1 LPKDVPDEIQE
12 MDVESSPASELDEGN
27 AAPEANAVPADSS
40 AATDETETDTLSIV
54 RDVVG
59 DQPEEPDAAASSA
72 EGEEDGQ
79 QADENAS
86 QEQDPEDYS
95 DVPFNKHPRF
105 QKLLKTAKANEQDAT
120 RYRNVESFLATH
132 NLEANEA
139 ADVMEI
145 AGLAKTNP
153 VMAWEKAQKWVH
165 DLMVG
170 AGVILPQDLAD
181 RVTKGELTRDIALE
195 LSKARAVKTA
205 TEASAKFQEQRG
217 QREQQVNLGR
227 TLRDTAEGWLTNRRL
242 KDPNF
247 AAKEDRLKEK
257 VVYLQSIEGVPG
269 TADGVKAQLKKAYD
283 AVNKDFTPP
292 PAPANRQAAPQRR
305 PALRPVQGGQVAAS
319 VQAAPTGKRSTVD
332 IIKQVVGGSR
342 AS

>member
-1 LPKDVPDEIQE
+1 LPKNEPDEIQD
-12 MDVESSPASELDEGN
+12 MDADSSPATELDEGN
-27 AAPEANAVPADSS
+27 AAPEANALPADSS
-40 AATDETETDTLSIV
+40 AATDETENDTLSIV

-79 QADENAS
+79 PTDENAS
-86 QEQDPEDYS
+86 QEQGDPEDYS

-120 RYRNVESFLATH
+120 RYRNVETFLATH

-153 VMAWEKAQKWVH
+153 VAAWEKAQKWVH

-170 AGVILPQDLAD
+170 AGVILPQDLAE
-181 RVTKGELTRDIALE
+181 RVQKNELTRDVALE
-195 LSKARAVKTA
+195 LSKARAQAAAREA
-205 TEASAKFQEQRG
+205 TAKFQEQRG

-227 TLRDTAEGWLTNRRL
+227 TLRDTAESWLTSRRL
-242 KDPNF
+242 KDPSF
-247 AAKEDRLKEK
+247 ATKEARLRKE
-257 VVYLQSIEGVPG
+257 VVYLHSIEGVPN
-269 TADGVKAQLKKAYD
+269 TPDGVKAQLKKAYD
-283 AVNKDFTPP
+283 TVNKEFTPA
-292 PAPANRQAAPQRR
+292 PAPANRQAAQQRR

-319 VQAAPTGKRSTVD
+319 VQAAPSGKRTTVD
-332 IIKQVVGGSR
+332 IIKQVVGSHVQ
-342 AS
+342 